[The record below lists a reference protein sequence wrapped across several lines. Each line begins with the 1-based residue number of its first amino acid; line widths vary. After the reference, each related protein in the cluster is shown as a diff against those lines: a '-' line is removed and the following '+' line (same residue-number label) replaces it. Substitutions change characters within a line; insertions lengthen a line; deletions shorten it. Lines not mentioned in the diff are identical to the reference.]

1 MCPDRI
7 HYTHIPLLAGWWGR
21 DGRQEGVRE
30 EGRKER
36 EKVEGR
42 RSGESETQTQCTP
55 YAGQRG

>member
-1 MCPDRI
+1 MSRP
-7 HYTHIPLLAGWWGR
+7 HSLHTHSTVGR
-21 DGRQEGVRE
+21 VVGQGRRQEGVRE